1 MLSPHFLENGAVK
14 NSSSTQSVEQD
25 TDGYHKMNIAIIGA
39 GLIGRLLALSL
50 LRAKHHITL
59 FDKDTKLAHNSAAYA
74 AAGLLTP
81 LGESLHCQPNIVKM
95 GFESLHLWPKLLASL
110 DEHTIF
116 QQTGAIMVS
125 HEQDKGDYQRFVRH
139 LRNNYAEHAV
149 QNLNRQAL
157 TALEPEL
164 GRSFNQGL
172 YLPQEGQI
180 GNRRL
185 LIALRKQLE
194 QEGGN
199 NKLNWLSECLVTAIE
214 HGEHST
220 QVSYHLTRN
229 NAPQSH
235 HAPFDLVIDCRGT
248 GATLKNAKQACAPLA
263 DLRAVRGE
271 LFQLFAPAVNISR
284 PIRLMHPRY
293 QLYIAPKGKGFYVV
307 GATEIESDDDSPMT
321 VRSAMELLSA
331 AYSIHPGFAE
341 ANIRQ
346 HISQCRPAFSDN
358 QPKISVLTTDNQS
371 RLIQV
376 NGLFRHG
383 FLISPVVVK
392 QVLAL
397 VAAIEQPTSDT
408 SDLTKTE
415 LPYSE
420 LLPVD
425 FIAAKNNQMKE
436 VI

>member
-1 MLSPHFLENGAVK
+1 
-14 NSSSTQSVEQD
+14 
-25 TDGYHKMNIAIIGA
+25 MNIAIIGA

-50 LRAKHHITL
+50 LRKKYQITL

-81 LGESLHCQPNIVKM
+81 LGESLHCEPNIVKM
-95 GFESLHLWPKLLASL
+95 GFDSLHLWPEILASL

-116 QQTGAIMVS
+116 QQTGAVMVS

-139 LRNNYAEHAV
+139 LHNNYPEQAV
-149 QNLNRQAL
+149 QNLNRQGL
-157 TALEPEL
+157 IALEPEL

-172 YLPQEGQI
+172 YLPQEGQL

-194 QEGGN
+194 QEGNN

-214 HGEHST
+214 HGETGSK
-220 QVSYHLTRN
+220 VSYQLKKNELTKN
-229 NAPQSH
+229 H
-235 HAPFDLVIDCRGT
+235 HQHFDLVIDCRGT
-248 GATLKNAKQACAPLA
+248 GATMKHAKPACAPLSN
-263 DLRAVRGE
+263 LRSVRGE

-293 QLYIAPKGKGFYVV
+293 QLYVAPKGKGFYVV

-331 AYSIHPGFAE
+331 AYSLHPGFAE

-346 HISQCRPAFSDN
+346 HISQCRPAYHDN
-358 QPKISVLTTDNQS
+358 QPKISVLAHGKKN

-383 FLISPVVVK
+383 FLISPVVIK
-392 QVLAL
+392 QVIAL
-397 VAAIEQPTSDT
+397 VAAIEKSPSCTSQR
-408 SDLTKTE
+408 SCTE
-415 LPYSE
+415 LPYSK
-420 LLPVD
+420 LLPID
-425 FIAAKNNQMKE
+425 FVATNHFQME
-436 VI
+436 EII